1 MFCGAVPSPNAASR
15 MTSLYCPRCKFEVAV
30 PVLDTPARSALAEQV
45 RSGEKI
51 EAIQAIREHQP
62 DLTQAK
68 AITNHVTGAGG
79 RCVRCS
85 HSFEESGEHYC
96 PQCEALNLN
105 W

>member
-1 MFCGAVPSPNAASR
+1 MSR
-15 MTSLYCPRCKFEVAV
+15 MTSLYCPRCEFEVAL
-30 PVLDTPARSALAEQV
+30 PGLDAQARLVISKRV

-51 EAIQAIREHQP
+51 EAVRAVREHQP

-68 AITNHVTGAGG
+68 AITNHVTRAGG

-85 HSFEESGEHYC
+85 HSFTESGEHHC
-96 PQCEALNLN
+96 PRCKALNLN